1 MASLSRDKDSKGKY
15 NGCRTLQYLD
25 SEGNRKGIRLGKVTA
40 KTAEVIK
47 TKVESL
53 GVKDDDNIWYIDI
66 GFDDDFQVKV
76 DPVSGWAI
84 R

>member
-1 MASLSRDKDSKGKY
+1 MTWKEFKA
-15 NGCRTLQYLD
+15 
-25 SEGNRKGIRLGKVTA
+25 
-40 KTAEVIK
+40 
-47 TKVESL
+47 KVESL